1 MASVKK
7 FFYSLIDAYA
17 ETSGKKY
24 ITEDLRHH
32 AISYGWPTE
41 IVNNMVVNSNG
52 TVTFTNPIYKKAAD
66 DLEYGTIDTDK
77 SPAIRTY
84 MMGIK

>member
-17 ETSGKKY
+17 ETSGKKHT
-24 ITEDLRHH
+24 TEDLRHH
-32 AISYGWPTE
+32 ALSYGWPTE

-52 TVTFTNPIYKKAAD
+52 TVTFTNPIYKNAAETLD
-66 DLEYGTIDTDK
+66 YGTQDTPP

>member
-17 ETSGKKY
+17 ETSGKKHT
-24 ITEDLRHH
+24 TEDLRHH
-32 AISYGWPTE
+32 ALSYGWPTE
-41 IVNNMVVNSNG
+41 IVNSMVLNPNG
-52 TVTFTNPIYKKAAD
+52 TVTFTNPIYKKVAD

-84 MMGIK
+84 MLGIK